1 MCAGAAVSLADRAES
16 TPQEVFDGMRGSFQP
31 AKAKGVHARYQWD
44 LSGPTWW
51 RMVDRGKRR
60 DLQDGQGE
68 NLRSKCHFHSYGQGL
83 GCHLPRPTQRHL
95 GLFYRAAKG
104 SRRPDRSQ
112 KAWRNV
118 SLKFRFCRDP
128 DVRRWICPLR
138 LLNTEEIEISLDCAP
153 CACNDLKRLET
164 GVTDLQTGAIL
175 TVLNESVV

>member
-1 MCAGAAVSLADRAES
+1 
-16 TPQEVFDGMRGSFQP
+16 MRGSFQP

-104 SRRPDRSQ
+104 SRRPGGSQ
-112 KAWRNV
+112 KTRRNV

-138 LLNTEEIEISLDCAP
+138 LLSAEEIEISLDCAP

-164 GVTDLQTGAIL
+164 GVTDLQAGAIL